1 MNNSTQP
8 IHKDMVCFNIT
19 LPDPLRAQLEAEAQR
34 SSTEISTLVARLIKD
49 HFDGTSKDEYELQ
62 IEQLQQKNQNIERQA
77 QTEIDELLRQQERE
91 RAKATHVKAAHVENL
106 KKLQNELEGEKER
119 TKSLEQDI
127 VNKDDRIQL
136 LEQELTAAQDIL
148 GRLEQETGELQAK
161 L

>member
-1 MNNSTQP
+1 LQ
-8 IHKDMVCFNIT
+8 
-19 LPDPLRAQLEAEAQR
+19 DPLRAQLEAEAQR
-34 SSTEISTLVARLIKD
+34 SSTKISTLVARLIKD
-49 HFDGTSKDEYELQ
+49 HFDGTSKHLYELQ